1 MIPDTQVFATALTGP
16 GCLHEEEVIVLEG
29 TSGTTSISAVMV
41 GDRAS
46 DESTALEDAQVR
58 DADGDG
64 WIYEG
69 TDREQF
75 VGKADKKFKYDRK
88 VPEQKR
94 EGVASLLTW
103 IPDNWDAAYYLDEE
117 PVAKHAEHD
126 QKSHGNW
133 AKEGRKRPIP
143 KWSSELPASIGRDSF
158 EIGGSALPAV
168 RRGKQDT
175 RLLMADFFEKVGR
188 EEDAKRVRADIWE
201 WPAVQAE
208 MARYTQETI
217 QDATFAMRLP
227 PSALADVIDGTNGP
241 AGQFLNQHQVGESRG
256 YFDPSTRVAV
266 EGRQGVPEGVS
277 PYVRPKYGYLEGTEW
292 RDDEAAFF
300 HYGSVRVRFKEQVAE
315 RATLTF
321 GDTLNGGLPAV
332 RFLDVL
338 DGTVSAERLVAS
350 TSTNGSSAT
359 AMYLKDAGYKNDY
372 AEVQYHGRLG
382 LQDVD
387 EVLFTGN
394 TRQSYG
400 DSTKANQ
407 VVQALRDRGIT
418 VKHSPR
424 FVAPDLLPREV
435 EEERVV
441 IGAREPIDAD
451 DDGWIY
457 EGTDKER
464 RA

>member
-1 MIPDTQVFATALTGP
+1 
-16 GCLHEEEVIVLEG
+16 
-29 TSGTTSISAVMV
+29 
-41 GDRAS
+41 
-46 DESTALEDAQVR
+46 
-58 DADGDG
+58 
-64 WIYEG
+64 
-69 TDREQF
+69 
-75 VGKADKKFKYDRK
+75 
-88 VPEQKR
+88 
-94 EGVASLLTW
+94 
-103 IPDNWDAAYYLDEE
+103 
-117 PVAKHAEHD
+117 
-126 QKSHGNW
+126 
-133 AKEGRKRPIP
+133 
-143 KWSSELPASIGRDSF
+143 
-158 EIGGSALPAV
+158 
-168 RRGKQDT
+168 
-175 RLLMADFFEKVGR
+175 MADFFERIGR
-188 EEDAKRVRADIWE
+188 EEDAKRVKADIWE

-217 QDATFAMRLP
+217 QDATFAMRIP
-227 PSALADVIDGTNGP
+227 PRALADVIDGTNGP

-292 RDDEAAFF
+292 RDDDAAFT
-300 HYGSVRVRFKEQVAE
+300 HYGSVRLRFKEQVAE

-338 DGTVSAERLVAS
+338 DGTVSGERLVAS
-350 TSTNGSSAT
+350 TSANGSSAT
-359 AMYLKDAGYKNDY
+359 AMYLKDAGYKRDY

-387 EVLFTGN
+387 EVIFTGN

-400 DSTKANQ
+400 DDSAKANQ

-418 VKHSPR
+418 VKYAPR
-424 FVAPDLLPREV
+424 FARFGQTEV
-435 EEERVV
+435 EERVI
-441 IGAREPIDAD
+441 IGAQEPIDAD
-451 DDGWIY
+451 GDGWIY